1 MCAERVEAWHPS
13 YRAND
18 MTIADDPPG
27 KRKKGKKLLFA
38 TASQRKVD

>member
-1 MCAERVEAWHPS
+1 MGCAF

-18 MTIADDPPG
+18 VAGAGDPSG

-38 TASQRKVD
+38 TASQRKV